1 MNNIRRFSYAAAMAL
16 ITLQAIDPAAAA
28 DYPDRPITLVVP
40 FEVGGPTDILGRIIA
55 DTLGRK
61 LGQTVIVENKGGAGG
76 AIGSQLIASAKPDGY
91 TIGLATISTHVVNP
105 SCNKRLPYDPIKSF
119 TPVALLGNMPNILV
133 VRQNFPAANFEEF
146 RKVLETGSEKYN
158 LGTAGPCSFGHV
170 MLEHL
175 NEQLGTKIV
184 HVPYRGSG
192 PASTD
197 LLAGS
202 LDMMMDIYPLF
213 GAHFASGKLRPLAV
227 AWQNRL
233 PALPDTPTFA
243 ELGLPGMGTTS
254 WYGVVAPAGLPA
266 DRLRLLSAKIAE
278 SLQDPKL
285 LQRFTDA
292 YIFPA
297 PAQSPEQFK
306 AFLADQLKK
315 ESAFIDARHMGQNG
329 N

>member
-1 MNNIRRFSYAAAMAL
+1 MKYARRFAWTAALAALAMPFAS
-16 ITLQAIDPAAAA
+16 PAAA

-55 DTLGRK
+55 DTLGKK

-76 AIGSQLIASAKPDGY
+76 AIGSQLIANSKPDGY

-119 TPVALLGNMPNILV
+119 TPVALVGNMPNILV
-133 VRQNFPAANFEEF
+133 VRQGFPADNFQDF
-146 RKVLETGSEKYN
+146 RKVLANGSDKYN

-175 NEQLGTKIV
+175 NDQLRTNIV

-213 GAHFASGKLRPLAV
+213 AAHFASGKLKPLAV
-227 AWQNRL
+227 AWSSRL

-243 ELGLPGMGTTS
+243 ELGLPDMGTTS

-266 DRLRLLSAKIAE
+266 DRLQVLSARIEE
-278 SLQDPKL
+278 SLKDPKL
-285 LQRFTDA
+285 LQRFAEA

-297 PAQSPEQFK
+297 PPQSPEQFK
-306 AFLADQLKK
+306 TFLADQLKK
-315 ESAFIDARHMGQNG
+315 ESAFIDARQMGQNG
-329 N
+329 K